1 MIPSPLSHRPPP
13 FSNFAAIPTLFPA
26 PIANVIT
33 ALATSARLSL
43 RVVAFFVE
51 AMLETSQ
58 YSTRVS
64 LGYTRRLLITAISSA
79 RRVYLMSNAAFDGD
93 FLGVMGIGDHK
104 SYPSTD
110 SFLQVLDKYTNLGIY
125 VIHHTFT
132 MAELFAMS
140 GFYLTANAVQSA
152 HFAAQESVA
161 LFDSVFGSN
170 ESSRALSSIITLVRR
185 ELLEDDRFKAMEK
198 GKITSLTALTK
209 ALTAFAC
216 LQTATWRRTSERL
229 NMKILYDC
237 TVVSEYDDS
246 FASQTKITTQ
256 NNLAPQDRQLPAI
269 EGQVGEP
276 SRAAGPGPR
285 TAAARARQQSRRSLE
300 EMDGTFDQNPCSTS
314 SSRSSAA
321 AQSRRTS
328 MDLDDLWDLEDLVV
342 ESADE
347 KCDLDE
353 AVQPQRRAKRTR
365 DDIVEITD
373 ELTESTVTT
382 QMLEHVHED
391 GRRWASPWHLRQRSA
406 PLPDVTVEDADDEE
420 PQVRVR
426 TAVNSPRSSMSPFSV
441 GEEED
446 WIEVDQVLDEDVRA
460 GETTGVLSAPNG
472 STSIGTMSY
481 RDALEHPSA
490 NAERIQLVL
499 KTMTNKLLQRKR
511 TIRMV
516 RTENVADQIKS
527 DGNVTPSAIAIRDV
541 ERIEWDR
548 DTANQ
553 SAANSKDASGRSPG
567 PSIAGMTLRSGES
580 TPKKTTPLY
589 NSRQSVSPPSTFRRR
604 AQELPIGRAFSRARS
619 AFRSKS
625 RSSSPFGS
633 PDSLPAD
640 STLPTSFR
648 YEESPSSGSP
658 LYNETVDD
666 TPTPNLRRSF
676 KSALPGRLSSSPK
689 AHRVQEGAHRRPS
702 ISAARE
708 SVRTSQSR
716 VQAASAQ
723 NVSDSPAALF
733 PHDPLIKN
741 IYRFMRYSSAAYGQN
756 FLRILGLG
764 NSEYN
769 FPSTVRHH
777 ANSWAFAQHT
787 NISIDDLLLS
797 SYAESTPAFTQK
809 KAPPLVHYI
818 AVEHKLQAVILTCRG
833 TLGLSDVLIDLT
845 CEYRTISVDGG
856 RPDGDYYVH
865 AGMYQSALGLT
876 AKNSTVHQ
884 TLIDALTKY
893 PAYGLVVCGHSL
905 GGGVAALLAIAC
917 GIPAETFIQQNSAR
931 AGSIAHPPI
940 LTPFVTNFSSGLPAG
955 RPIHC
960 YSYGPPAIASPDLAR
975 HTQGLI
981 TSVVQNSD
989 VVPCLSLGVLRDL
1002 KNVAV
1007 TLFEEGNIAEE
1018 IVGRVVGIYQ
1028 RKFSFQ
1034 QASNSDTT
1042 GSGVSHDEP
1051 EPTDEEALHD
1061 WMISL
1066 IKTMRADMDNDK
1078 LYPPGM

>member
-1 MIPSPLSHRPPP
+1 
-13 FSNFAAIPTLFPA
+13 
-26 PIANVIT
+26 
-33 ALATSARLSL
+33 
-43 RVVAFFVE
+43 
-51 AMLETSQ
+51 
-58 YSTRVS
+58 
-64 LGYTRRLLITAISSA
+64 
-79 RRVYLMSNAAFDGD
+79 
-93 FLGVMGIGDHK
+93 
-104 SYPSTD
+104 
-110 SFLQVLDKYTNLGIY
+110 
-125 VIHHTFT
+125 
-132 MAELFAMS
+132 
-140 GFYLTANAVQSA
+140 
-152 HFAAQESVA
+152 
-161 LFDSVFGSN
+161 
-170 ESSRALSSIITLVRR
+170 
-185 ELLEDDRFKAMEK
+185 
-198 GKITSLTALTK
+198 
-209 ALTAFAC
+209 
-216 LQTATWRRTSERL
+216 
-229 NMKILYDC
+229 
-237 TVVSEYDDS
+237 
-246 FASQTKITTQ
+246 
-256 NNLAPQDRQLPAI
+256 
-269 EGQVGEP
+269 
-276 SRAAGPGPR
+276 
-285 TAAARARQQSRRSLE
+285 
-300 EMDGTFDQNPCSTS
+300 
-314 SSRSSAA
+314 
-321 AQSRRTS
+321 

-741 IYRFMRYSSAAYGQN
+741 IYRFMRYSSAAYG
-756 FLRILGLG
+756 
-764 NSEYN
+764 
-769 FPSTVRHH
+769 V
-777 ANSWAFAQHT
+777 SW
-787 NISIDDLLLS
+787 
-797 SYAESTPAFTQK
+797 
-809 KAPPLVHYI
+809 PP
-818 AVEHKLQAVILTCRG
+818 
-833 TLGLSDVLIDLT
+833 
-845 CEYRTISVDGG
+845 
-856 RPDGDYYVH
+856 
-865 AGMYQSALGLT
+865 GLT
-876 AKNSTVHQ
+876 S
-884 TLIDALTKY
+884 
-893 PAYGLVVCGHSL
+893 
-905 GGGVAALLAIAC
+905 AC
-917 GIPAETFIQQNSAR
+917 
-931 AGSIAHPPI
+931 
-940 LTPFVTNFSSGLPAG
+940 
-955 RPIHC
+955 
-960 YSYGPPAIASPDLAR
+960 
-975 HTQGLI
+975 
-981 TSVVQNSD
+981 
-989 VVPCLSLGVLRDL
+989 
-1002 KNVAV
+1002 
-1007 TLFEEGNIAEE
+1007 
-1018 IVGRVVGIYQ
+1018 
-1028 RKFSFQ
+1028 
-1034 QASNSDTT
+1034 
-1042 GSGVSHDEP
+1042 
-1051 EPTDEEALHD
+1051 
-1061 WMISL
+1061 
-1066 IKTMRADMDNDK
+1066 
-1078 LYPPGM
+1078 